1 MNLSEASAGLRGQ
14 VAVVT
19 GGGGAICGAM
29 AFALADSGV
38 SVAVWDRS
46 AQAAQRVGD
55 AIISRGGSAAAV
67 TCDVLKPD
75 EVERATQDTMAAFGR
90 IDILI
95 NGAGGSRKEATTAPD
110 LPFFDIGSEAL
121 MQTLA
126 LNYAGL
132 VLPSQA
138 VGRLFAR
145 QRAGVILNIASIAG
159 VLPLTRAVAYSNGKA
174 AAISFTQWLAVHMA
188 QTYSPAIR
196 VNAIAPGFV
205 LTDQNRFLLTDEKNG
220 EPTERG
226 RRIIGATPMGRYGE
240 PDEMVGAALWLV
252 SDAARFVT
260 GAVIPVDGGF
270 TAYAG
275 V

>member
-1 MNLSEASAGLRGQ
+1 MITATATVGLSGK

-29 AFALADSGV
+29 AKALAEAGV
-38 SVAVWDRS
+38 AVAVWDR
-46 AQAAQRVGD
+46 ALPAARTVAGE
-55 AIISRGGSAAAV
+55 IEGHGGRGVAV
-67 TCDVLKPD
+67 LCDVLDPD
-75 EVERATQDTMAAFGR
+75 EVERATRDTVAAFGT

-110 LPFFDIGSEAL
+110 LSFFDIGAEAL
-121 MQTLA
+121 MQTVA

-132 VLPSQA
+132 VIPSQA
-138 VGRLFAR
+138 VGRLFAKR
-145 QRAGVILNIASIAG
+145 QAGVILNIASIAG
-159 VLPLTRAVAYSNGKA
+159 MLPLTRAVGYSNGKA

-188 QTYSPAIR
+188 QTYSPRIR

-205 LTDQNRFLLTDEKNG
+205 LTDQNRFLLTDEKTG

-226 RRIIGATPMGRYGE
+226 RQIIQSTPMGRYGE
-240 PDEMVGAALWLV
+240 PEEMVGAALWLV
-252 SDAARFVT
+252 SDSARFVT
-260 GAVIPVDGGF
+260 GTVIPVDGGF